1 MRGGRN
7 HEVEFEFEFV
17 FVFGCSIIGPRLLV
31 RVLKD
36 NHHANV
42 MVRRNCLRYAATPV
56 VYKISFISVK
66 PRMSLQKSVEIVMG
80 ILLFSIRLGA
90 IFDSFPFPT

>member
-7 HEVEFEFEFV
+7 HEVEFEFEFE

-36 NHHANV
+36 NHQATV
-42 MVRRNCLRYAATPV
+42 MVR
-56 VYKISFISVK
+56 
-66 PRMSLQKSVEIVMG
+66 
-80 ILLFSIRLGA
+80 
-90 IFDSFPFPT
+90 